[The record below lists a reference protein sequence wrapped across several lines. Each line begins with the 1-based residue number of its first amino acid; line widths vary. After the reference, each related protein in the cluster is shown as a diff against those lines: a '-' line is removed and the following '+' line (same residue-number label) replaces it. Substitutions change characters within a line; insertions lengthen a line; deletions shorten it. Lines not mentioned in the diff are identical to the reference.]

1 MAKTERWGNID
12 CNVNTC
18 ALTGAAAFFGGIPK
32 AEIIANGP
40 LWCYFYALR
49 YLEKADPKIERRFQG
64 TQPDN
69 TAVVY
74 GTEDCLL
81 ETLTKLKENSK
92 PSVLLIENSCS
103 VSLIGDDIAGIARKA
118 ALPFPTVCF
127 DSGGLIGGFSEGYKL
142 AAKIFF
148 KEINLHMRDKVEPKS
163 VNLLGC
169 SLSYFN
175 GENDL
180 QELKNVLI
188 LAGYKVLACPGAGS
202 TIEEIRAMSKAELN
216 IVLHEELGLDL
227 ARQLEKDYNM
237 PYLSPGVPYG
247 IEGTIK
253 WLNRINEA
261 LTTDLSLL
269 ISFAD
274 KTRYMLNSRINDIK
288 STWGDLW
295 VENAVVSASSST
307 AISLAETLRSEWVDV
322 DKLTVILQDD
332 NVKEKNSEYI
342 DGYLLASEGSTKIE
356 EALDELK
363 NGLLLASS
371 SETAYIQRK
380 QIASVLHCNI
390 SYPVHDE
397 LLLTQEPFMGIRGSA
412 HILQRLWNQKMSM
425 AIKKS
430 GF

>member
-1 MAKTERWGNID
+1 MARSENWGNIG
-12 CNVNTC
+12 CSVNTC
-18 ALTGAAAFFGGIPK
+18 ALTGAAAFFGGIPE
-32 AEIIANGP
+32 AQILVNGP

-69 TAVVY
+69 TSVVY

-81 ETLTKLKENSK
+81 ETLTKLKENSN

-142 AAKIFF
+142 AAKKFF
-148 KEINLHMRDKVEPKS
+148 KAIDLHKRGEVDPKS

-180 QELKNVLI
+180 QELKNVLN
-188 LAGYKVLACPGAGS
+188 LAGYKVYACPGAGS
-202 TIEEIRAMSKAELN
+202 TVEEIQKMTNAELN

-237 PYLSPGVPYG
+237 PYLSAGVPYG
-247 IEGTIK
+247 IDGTIK
-253 WLNRINEA
+253 WLNRIGEVITN
-261 LTTDLSLL
+261 DFSSLV
-269 ISFAD
+269 SFAD
-274 KTRYMLNSRINDIK
+274 RTRYMLNSRINDIK

-295 VENAVVSASSST
+295 FENAVVSASSST
-307 AISLAETLRSEWVDV
+307 AVFFAEALRSEWVDV

-332 NVKEKNSEYI
+332 NIKEKSNDYI
-342 DGYLLASEGSTKIE
+342 DCFLLVSEGSTKIE
-356 EALDELK
+356 ETLEELK

-380 QIASVLHCNI
+380 QIANVLHCNI

-412 HILQRLWNQKMSM
+412 HILGRLWNKKMTM
-425 AIKKS
+425 AMKDY

>member
-1 MAKTERWGNID
+1 MAKNERWGNIG
-12 CNVNTC
+12 CSVNTC

-32 AEIIANGP
+32 AQIIANGP

-69 TAVVY
+69 TSVVY

-81 ETLTKLKENSK
+81 ETLKKFKENAN

-118 ALPFPTVCF
+118 ELPFPTVCF

-142 AAKIFF
+142 AARNFF
-148 KEINLHMRDKVEPKS
+148 KKIDLHKRDKVEPKS

-169 SLSYFN
+169 SFSYFN

-180 QELKNVLI
+180 QELKNVLN
-188 LAGYKVLACPGAGS
+188 LAGYKVVACPGAGS
-202 TIEEIRAMSKAELN
+202 TVEEMQTMTSAQLN
-216 IVLHEELGLDL
+216 IVLHEELGLEL
-227 ARQLEKDYNM
+227 ARQLEKDYDI
-237 PYLSPGVPYG
+237 PYLSAGVPYG

-253 WLNRINEA
+253 WLNRINGS
-261 LTTDLSLL
+261 LPTDLSLL

-274 KTRYMLNSRINDIK
+274 KTRYILNARINDIK

-295 VENAVVSASSST
+295 FENAVVSASSST
-307 AISLAETLRSEWVDV
+307 AVSLAEALRSEWVDV
-322 DKLTVILQDD
+322 EHLTVILQDD
-332 NVKEKNSEYI
+332 NSEEQSSEYI
-342 DGYLLASEGSTKIE
+342 DKFLRASAGSTKIE
-356 EALDELK
+356 ETLGKLK

-380 QIASVLHCNI
+380 QIENVLHCNI

-412 HILQRLWNQKMSM
+412 HILQRLWNQKNSM
-425 AIKKS
+425 ALKS
-430 GF
+430 HGF

>member
-1 MAKTERWGNID
+1 MAKKESWGNIG
-12 CNVNTC
+12 CSVNTC
-18 ALTGAAAFFGGIPK
+18 ALTGAAAFFGGVPK
-32 AEIIANGP
+32 AQIIANGP

-69 TAVVY
+69 TSVVY

-81 ETLTKLKENSK
+81 ETLGKLKENAD

-103 VSLIGDDIAGIARKA
+103 VSLIGDDITGIARKA
-118 ALPFPTVCF
+118 DLPFPTVCF
-127 DSGGLIGGFSEGYKL
+127 DSGGLIGGFSEGYKI
-142 AAKIFF
+142 AAKKFF
-148 KEINLHMRDKVEPKS
+148 EAINLLKRDKIVAKS
-163 VNLLGC
+163 INLLGC

-180 QELKNVLI
+180 QELKNVLNM
-188 LAGYKVLACPGAGS
+188 AGYEVFACPGAGS
-202 TIEEIRAMSKAELN
+202 TVEEIRTMTRAELN

-227 ARQLEKDYNM
+227 ARQLEKDYDM
-237 PYLSPGVPYG
+237 PYLSAGIPYG
-247 IEGTIK
+247 IDGTIK

-261 LTTDLSLL
+261 LTTDLSHL

-295 VENAVVSASSST
+295 FENAVVSASAST
-307 AISLAETLRSEWVDV
+307 AVFLAEALRSEWVDV
-322 DKLTVILQDD
+322 DKLTVILQD
-332 NVKEKNSEYI
+332 NNSKEKSSEYI
-342 DGYLLASEGSTKIE
+342 DCFLLASEGGTKIE
-356 EALDELK
+356 ETLNELK

-371 SETAYIQRK
+371 SEMAYIQRK
-380 QIASVLHCNI
+380 KIENVLHCNI

-425 AIKKS
+425 AMKNY

>member
-1 MAKTERWGNID
+1 MAKTERWGNIA
-12 CNVNTC
+12 CSVNAC

-32 AEIIANGP
+32 AQIIANGP

-69 TAVVY
+69 TSVVY
-74 GTEDCLL
+74 GTEECLL
-81 ETLTKLKENSK
+81 ETLTNLKENSN

-118 ALPFPTVCF
+118 DLPFPTVCF

-142 AAKIFF
+142 AAKSFF
-148 KEINLHMRDKVEPKS
+148 KELDLYKRDKVEPKS

-180 QELKNVLI
+180 QELKNILN
-188 LAGYKVLACPGAGS
+188 LAGYKVFACPGAGS
-202 TIEEIRAMSKAELN
+202 TVKEIQAMTNAELN

-227 ARQLEKDYNM
+227 ARQLEKDYDM
-237 PYLSPGVPYG
+237 PYLSAGVPYG
-247 IEGTIK
+247 IDGTIK
-253 WLNRINEA
+253 WLNRITEA
-261 LTTDLSLL
+261 IPTDLSFLL
-269 ISFAD
+269 SFAD

-288 STWGDLW
+288 STWGELW
-295 VENAVVSASSST
+295 FENAVVSASSST
-307 AISLAETLRSEWVDV
+307 AISFAETLRSEWVDV

-332 NVKEKNSEYI
+332 NVKGEKSECI
-342 DGYLLASEGSTKIE
+342 DNYLLASESSTKIE
-356 EALDELK
+356 ETLDELK

-371 SETAYIQRK
+371 SEAAYIQRK
-380 QIASVLHCNI
+380 QIPNVLQCNI
-390 SYPVHDE
+390 AYPVHDE
-397 LLLTQEPFMGIRGSA
+397 LLLTQEPFMGFRGSA
-412 HILQRLWNQKMSM
+412 HILQRLWNQKRAM
-425 AIKKS
+425 ALKNS